1 MNRLLFR
8 IFLCTIF
15 LFNLSA
21 EESTSPAPE
30 AVKKVEAKADN
41 TQKPGETAKK
51 DGEPDKTG
59 NETVKTENEASKA
72 GAGSDK
78 SKNEP
83 AKTENAMDKAAAKPA
98 DKKDQDE
105 MLTGEDVINVSY
117 LSDGYSSNI
126 LEASMRS
133 LLDSASKEDKFNF
146 YILCGNMAPQ
156 TKERLK
162 GLINNKNK
170 IQFKIKFIDINLRS
184 YNVDDMGFS
193 ASPHYLKVQLPDLLP
208 NVDKVIFI
216 DSDNLI
222 KKSLRPIWNTDVQN
236 KYAGVVHDLNA
247 HIAYEKAVK
256 SGSNKSKY
264 EHIKKFFSTSL
275 LVLNLKELRDKKIPE
290 QFRKETV
297 SKSHY
302 LPDDT
307 GILNVLFHEH
317 VTYLSDE
324 ANISYLQMTSN
335 KETLSKYGKTAK
347 SALDPIS
354 IRFEN
359 ASYNDPKH
367 PYAFDFLRYLNIS
380 DHFRKRPVSLKIID
394 VAMLYNSDHEKLI
407 ANSMASTLHTLK
419 SREIA
424 RFHIISDK
432 KLGEEFVSKIEKL
445 KKIAPFT
452 VQYIV
457 HKELKFSHNN
467 AIINIPEII
476 PDSKLIVFL
485 CPKTIVLDSLGQLYN
500 VDMSSKSIAIAS
512 DITKED
518 MKAVDELNCGLILF
532 NAELYRN
539 SGLAKKL
546 SQLIK
551 EKSISLMKAFAETDP
566 NGILLLPPKW
576 NVTPNIFSIDEASI
590 KDPMRRKTLNV
601 IKTYP
606 SIVHFTGTSC
616 NNVNH
621 PFHNKLAYYEK
632 VINWNGKEILKDWA
646 PSVNEGNYKYKN
658 TSIHIGYIATQE
670 QIQFVASSIL
680 SIVSNKHATDSLQFH
695 IVSNSLTQDAKD
707 KISQICKNTEFIESV
722 LPDIAPDYPADKREL
737 LTKTGCFTQLISSIK
752 ADKIIYL
759 EPSTIV
765 NGSLQELYN
774 MSANSKV
781 ATVIKSTASQ
791 DIYSARRMYGERI
804 PDYDQYFDTAVMS
817 VYVNA
822 WKKMDISAKIQH
834 SLKTLDNSTFTGL
847 LNSIIARE
855 VKFTQQKWNVGPEI
869 LFLLQ
874 SSKNARNDMEQE
886 YQSAFD
892 TPLIINFNNNSYMQ
906 TSDNAHPFIFEFL
919 HYLSLTPWKE
929 LITYY
934 NRKPQPVI
942 QIKEVEV
949 PKIVVPETKSF
960 GDGLKKWILSLLKK
974 IPRVKTPD
982 PEGLAIPKQAT
993 TN

>member
-30 AVKKVEAKADN
+30 AVKKVETKADN

-72 GAGSDK
+72 GTDSDK

-83 AKTENAMDKAAAKPA
+83 DKTGNAAKQAAPKPA
-98 DKKDQDE
+98 DKTNQEE

-133 LLDSASKEDKFNF
+133 LLDSANKEDKFNF
-146 YILCGNMAPQ
+146 YILCGNMSPQ

-184 YNVDDMGFS
+184 YNVDDMGFA
-193 ASPHYLKVQLPDLLP
+193 ASPYYLKVQLPDLLP
-208 NVDKVIFI
+208 NVNKVIFL

-222 KKSLRPIWNTDVQN
+222 RKSLRPVWETDVQD
-236 KYAGVVHDLNA
+236 KYAAVVHDLNA
-247 HIAYEKAVK
+247 HVAYEKAVK
-256 SGSNKSKY
+256 AGGNKSKY

-290 QFRKETV
+290 KFRQETV

-380 DHFRKRPVSLKIID
+380 DNFRKRPVSLTIID

-407 ANSMASTLHTLK
+407 ASSIASALHTLK

-432 KLGEEFVSKIEKL
+432 KLDGEFVSKIEKL

-476 PDSKLIVFL
+476 PDSKIIVFL
-485 CPKTIVLDSLGQLYN
+485 CPKTLVLDSLGQLYSL
-500 VDMSSKSIAIAS
+500 DMSSKPIAVAS

-518 MKAVDELNCGLILF
+518 MKAVDDLNAGVILF

-551 EKSISLMKAFAETDP
+551 EKSISLMKAFAETVP
-566 NGILLLPPKW
+566 GGILLLPPKW
-576 NVTPNIFSIDEASI
+576 NVTPNVFSIDEANI
-590 KDPMRRKTLNV
+590 KDPMRGKALNV

-616 NNVNH
+616 NDVNH

-632 VINWNGKEILKDWA
+632 VINWNGKEILKDWT
-646 PSVNEGNYKYKN
+646 PSLNEGNYKYKN
-658 TSIHIGYIATQE
+658 TSIHIGYITTQE
-670 QIQFVASSIL
+670 QIQFVASSML
-680 SIVSNKHATDSLQFH
+680 SIVNNKHATDSLQFH
-695 IVSNSLTQDAKD
+695 IVSNSLTQDAKG
-707 KISQICKNTEFIESV
+707 KITRICKNTEFIEAS
-722 LPDIAPDYPADKREL
+722 LPGLAPDYPADKREL
-737 LTKTGCFTQLISSIK
+737 LTKTGCFTQLVSSVK

-765 NGSLQELYN
+765 IGSLQELYN
-774 MSANSKV
+774 MSINSKV
-781 ATVIKSTASQ
+781 ATVVKSTSSQ
-791 DIYSARRMYGERI
+791 EMYSARRMYGDRI
-804 PDYDQYFDTAVMS
+804 PDYDQYFDTAVIAIDLNS
-817 VYVNA
+817 

-847 LNSIIARE
+847 LNSIIARD
-855 VKFTQQKWNVGPEI
+855 VHFAKQKWNVGPEI
-869 LFLLQ
+869 VFLLQ
-874 SSKNARNDMEQE
+874 SSKNARSDMDQE
-886 YQSAFD
+886 YQAAFD
-892 TPLIINFNNNSYMQ
+892 TPLVINFNNNSYMQ

-982 PEGLAIPKQAT
+982 PEGLAIPKQAI